1 MGRTSDAKEKL
12 LDVAFQL
19 IWDNSYGSVSID
31 QMCER
36 ANVNKGSFYH
46 FFGTKSDLTVAA
58 YEEHW
63 RQKQRDMDRIF
74 SAQVAPLD
82 RLKNWCNHV
91 YQSQKEKAVEY
102 GHICG
107 CPYAS
112 IGAEVATQDDKIRA
126 KSEELIARNRK
137 YLESAIADA
146 KREGSVSAED
156 PSLAAQ
162 QVYSFVLGA
171 ILQAKIQND
180 VEVLRYLEQT
190 VMAIIGAR
198 TAVPA

>member
-1 MGRTSDAKEKL
+1 
-12 LDVAFQL
+12 
-19 IWDNSYGSVSID
+19 
-31 QMCER
+31 
-36 ANVNKGSFYH
+36 
-46 FFGTKSDLTVAA
+46 
-58 YEEHW
+58 
-63 RQKQRDMDRIF
+63 MDRIF
-74 SAQVAPLD
+74 SAQVAPLV
-82 RLKNWCNHV
+82 RLKNWCSHV
-91 YQSQKEKAVEY
+91 YKSQKEKAAEY

-180 VEVLRYLEQT
+180 VEVLRHLEQT